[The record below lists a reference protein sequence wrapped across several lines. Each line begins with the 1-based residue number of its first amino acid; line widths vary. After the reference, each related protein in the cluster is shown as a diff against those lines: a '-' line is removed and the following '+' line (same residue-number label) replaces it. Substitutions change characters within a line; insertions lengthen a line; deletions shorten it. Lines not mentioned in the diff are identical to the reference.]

1 MSGFS
6 RIVRLS
12 RELKKWRGCGFPPW
26 GASARGF
33 WDPPSH
39 LVEYSYLDCLA
50 DTIQV
55 RKTFSFGR
63 TGAAFLRGKRGEGR
77 REEEMKD
84 HGVYGPI
91 HRAGEAQRM
100 GVCPGRLAWH
110 HLGRLKAW
118 LWYAAWELC
127 QGAGSGVGL
136 GTLIEAQAATSGHCW
151 VWSLQPT
158 SLSFPS
164 WRG

>member
-1 MSGFS
+1 MSEFS

-26 GASARGF
+26 GDSARGF
-33 WDPPSH
+33 WDPSSH

-77 REEEMKD
+77 REEEMKE
-84 HGVYGPI
+84 HGYMVRFVEQVR
-91 HRAGEAQRM
+91 HRGWGSAQD
-100 GVCPGRLAWH
+100 A
-110 HLGRLKAW
+110 
-118 LWYAAWELC
+118 
-127 QGAGSGVGL
+127 
-136 GTLIEAQAATSGHCW
+136 
-151 VWSLQPT
+151 
-158 SLSFPS
+158 
-164 WRG
+164 WRGITYED